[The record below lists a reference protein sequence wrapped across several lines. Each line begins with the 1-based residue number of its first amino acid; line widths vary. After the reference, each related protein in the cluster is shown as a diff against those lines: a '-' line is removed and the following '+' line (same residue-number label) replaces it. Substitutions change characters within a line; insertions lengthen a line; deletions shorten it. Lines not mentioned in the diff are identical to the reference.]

1 LKHDIEDRKDI
12 ILLVDS
18 FYKKVNNNYLL
29 SPVFNTVAKVNWETH
44 LSKMYSFWAS
54 VLLGEASY
62 NGDTMT
68 IHTMISKQHQF
79 TQVMFE
85 NWLMMFTETI
95 DQLFEGTKAN
105 EAKTRAKNIAG
116 LIQSKTNAT

>member
-1 LKHDIEDRKDI
+1 
-12 ILLVDS
+12 
-18 FYKKVNNNYLL
+18 
-29 SPVFNTVAKVNWETH
+29 
-44 LSKMYSFWAS
+44 MYSFWAS

>member
-1 LKHDIEDRKDI
+1 
-12 ILLVDS
+12 
-18 FYKKVNNNYLL
+18 
-29 SPVFNTVAKVNWETH
+29 
-44 LSKMYSFWAS
+44 MYSFWAS

-62 NGDTMT
+62 SGDTMT

-79 TQVMFE
+79 TQTIFE
-85 NWLMMFTETI
+85 NWLMMFTETV
-95 DQLFEGTKAN
+95 DQLFDGTKAN

>member
-1 LKHDIEDRKDI
+1 MKHDIEDRKDI

-54 VLLGEASY
+54 VLFGEASY